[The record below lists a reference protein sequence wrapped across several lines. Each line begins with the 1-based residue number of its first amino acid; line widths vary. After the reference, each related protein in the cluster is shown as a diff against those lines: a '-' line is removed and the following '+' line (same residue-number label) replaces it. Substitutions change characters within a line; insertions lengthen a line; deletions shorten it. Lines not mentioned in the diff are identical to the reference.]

1 VRYSFGKKFDDYTKK
16 FIRYGLKTL
25 SEDLGKIATII
36 TARRKQTML
45 STVNLTQRY
54 GKRVL
59 FDKINQT
66 LDVGKRYGLIGA
78 NGAGKSTFMKILA
91 GEIEPS
97 EGEVQ
102 LQPGLKLGMLSQNQ
116 YAFEDF
122 TLKDAVLY
130 GNKKLYDAQKEKEK
144 LYMEGDFESD
154 EVNNRLAE
162 LEMICAD
169 EDPTYESDVKIEK
182 LLTTLGFPVEQHNDL
197 MSSLT
202 GGDKF
207 KILLA
212 QVLFLKPDVL
222 LLQVL
227 FLKPDVLLLDEPTN
241 NLDMETI
248 AWLEEELKRH
258 EGTLLVI
265 SHDRHFLNG
274 VVTHI
279 LDLDFQ
285 TIREFTG
292 NYDEWYIAANLM
304 AKQAEADRS
313 KALKEKEELEK
324 FIARFSANASK
335 AKQATSRQKQ
345 LDKLDVGEIKLS
357 SRRDPS
363 IMFRPHRDIGNEV
376 LEVNELSKSY
386 GDEKVFENIS
396 FKVNKGDKIAL
407 IGANGVGKTTLLEIL
422 MGNLE
427 PDSGSYSWGQT
438 ITTSYFPQNTT
449 DIVTGDV
456 ELPQWIQ
463 GFDAKWHIDDI
474 RKTLGRMLFSGE
486 EQKKKVDACSGGEKH
501 RVMMSKMMMDS
512 ANFLVMDEPNNHLD
526 LEAIVSLGE
535 ALHRYEGGAI
545 VVSHDRELIDAFAN
559 RIIKLNEDGTMI
571 DFEGNYEEFVEKY
584 GKH

>member
-1 VRYSFGKKFDDYTKK
+1 
-16 FIRYGLKTL
+16 
-25 SEDLGKIATII
+25 
-36 TARRKQTML
+36 ML

-59 FDKINQT
+59 FDKINIT

-78 NGAGKSTFMKILA
+78 NGAGKSTFLKILS
-91 GEIEPS
+91 GELEPTD
-97 EGEVQ
+97 GEVQ
-102 LQPGLKLGMLSQNQ
+102 LQAGLKLGVLGQNQ
-116 YAFEDF
+116 YAFEDY

-130 GNKKLYDAQKEKEK
+130 GNKKLFDAQKEKEK

-154 EVNNRLAE
+154 EVNNRLGE

-182 LLTTLGFPVEQHNDL
+182 LLQSLGFPPEQHNDL

-222 LLQVL
+222 LL
-227 FLKPDVLLLDEPTN
+227 DEPTN
-241 NLDMETI
+241 NLDMDTI
-248 AWLEEELKRH
+248 SWLENELKRH

-265 SHDRHFLNG
+265 SHDRHFING

-285 TIREFTG
+285 NIREFTG
-292 NYDEWYIAANLM
+292 NYDEWYIAANLI
-304 AKQAEADRS
+304 AKQAQTDRD
-313 KALKEKEELEK
+313 KALKEKGDLEK

-345 LDKLDVGEIKLS
+345 LDKLDVQEIKLS

-363 IMFRPHRDIGNEV
+363 IMFKPHRDIGNEV
-376 LEVNELSKSY
+376 LEVEGLSKSY
-386 GDEKVFENIS
+386 GDLKVFENIS
-396 FKVNKGDKIAL
+396 FKLDKGEKIAI
-407 IGANGVGKTTLLEIL
+407 IGGNGVGKTTLLKIL
-422 MGNLE
+422 MGE
-427 PDSGSYSWGQT
+427 IEADAGIFKWGQT

-449 DIVTGDV
+449 DMVTGEE

-463 GFDAKWHIDDI
+463 NFDPKWHIDDI
-474 RKTLGRMLFSGE
+474 RKTLGRMLFTGE
-486 EQKKKVDACSGGEKH
+486 EQKKKVNSCSGGEKH
-501 RVMMSKMMMDS
+501 RVMLSKMMMDA

-526 LEAIVSLGE
+526 LEAIIALGE
-535 ALHRYEGGAI
+535 ALYNYQGGVI
-545 VVSHDRELIDAFAN
+545 CVSHDRELIDAFAT
-559 RIIKLNEDGTMI
+559 RIIQIKEDGSI
-571 DFEGNYEEFVEKY
+571 VDFHGDYESFAEQLER
-584 GKH
+584 

>member
-1 VRYSFGKKFDDYTKK
+1 
-16 FIRYGLKTL
+16 
-25 SEDLGKIATII
+25 
-36 TARRKQTML
+36 ML

-59 FDKINQT
+59 FDKINIT

-91 GEIEPS
+91 GEMEPS
-97 EGEVQ
+97 DGEVQ

-130 GNKKLYDAQKEKEK
+130 GNKKLYEAQKEKEK

-182 LLTTLGFPVEQHNDL
+182 LLTTLGFPVEQHDDL

-222 LLQVL
+222 LL
-227 FLKPDVLLLDEPTN
+227 DEPTN

-248 AWLEEELKRH
+248 AWLEQELKRH

-285 TIREFTG
+285 NIREFTG
-292 NYDEWYIAANLM
+292 NYDEWYIAANLLS
-304 AKQAEADRS
+304 KQAQTDRS

-345 LDKLDVGEIKLS
+345 LDKLDVQEIKLS

-363 IMFRPHRDIGNEV
+363 IMFKPHRDIGNEV
-376 LEVNELSKSY
+376 LEVENLSKSY
-386 GDEKVFENIS
+386 GNENVFEGLS

-407 IGANGVGKTTLLEIL
+407 IGTNGVGKTTLLEIL

-427 PDSGSYSWGQT
+427 PDSGKFNWGQT
-438 ITTSYFPQNTT
+438 ITTTYFPQNTT
-449 DIVTGDV
+449 DVVVGDE

-463 GFDAKWHIDDI
+463 GFDPKWHIDDI

-486 EQKKKVDACSGGEKH
+486 EQKKKIDACSGGEKH
-501 RVMMSKMMMDS
+501 RVMLSKMMMDS
-512 ANFLVMDEPNNHLD
+512 ANFLVLDEPDNHLD
-526 LEAIVSLGE
+526 LEAIVALGE
-535 ALHRYEGGAI
+535 ALHNYQGGVI
-545 VVSHDRELIDAFAN
+545 CVSHDRELIDAFAN
-559 RIIKLNEDGTMI
+559 RIIKLNEDGSMI
-571 DFEGNYEEFVEKY
+571 DFEGNYEAFAEQHEN
-584 GKH
+584 

>member
-1 VRYSFGKKFDDYTKK
+1 
-16 FIRYGLKTL
+16 
-25 SEDLGKIATII
+25 
-36 TARRKQTML
+36 ML

-59 FDKINQT
+59 FDKINLT

-222 LLQVL
+222 LL
-227 FLKPDVLLLDEPTN
+227 DEPTN

-258 EGTLLVI
+258 EGTLVVI

-304 AKQAEADRS
+304 AKQAEADRN

-363 IMFRPHRDIGNEV
+363 IMFRPHREIGNEV
-376 LEVNELSKSY
+376 LEVKELSKSY
-386 GDEKVFENIS
+386 GDEKVLESIS

-407 IGANGVGKTTLLEIL
+407 IGANGVGKTTLVEIL

-427 PDSGSYSWGQT
+427 PDSGSYNWGQT
-438 ITTSYFPQNTT
+438 VTTSYFPQNTT

-535 ALHRYEGGAI
+535 ALHNYQGGAI